1 MSDKSTGLIKFTE
14 DHKDE
19 AKALITLVKADDQ
32 AAFMSQAGGFLTTL
46 MSGSSIAGKLVAAG
60 LEPILARTSYFALQ
74 RAVKADAKAFEEE
87 QAAQKTLEAIGHI
100 VEAAV
105 SKVLHDEKL
114 YKQLDYEGA
123 LEFSRRY
130 GKFEIQYPDLFK
142 EMDTARSA
150 TPQQFEGVRA
160 QLAEMGKDS
169 TFIRRATGQG
179 TAGLV
184 FDFGTIR
191 MGDRAVFFDDSGDS
205 GLGK

>member
-1 MSDKSTGLIKFTE
+1 MSEESTGLIKFTE

-32 AAFMSQAGGFLTTL
+32 AAFVSQAGGFLTTL
-46 MSGSSIAGKLVAAG
+46 LSGSSIAGKLVAAG
-60 LEPILARTSYFALQ
+60 LEPILARTSYFALH
-74 RAVKADAKAFEEE
+74 RAVEADAKAFEEE
-87 QAAQKTLEAIGHI
+87 QAAQRTLEAIGHV

-105 SKVLHDEKL
+105 SKVLHDEEL
-114 YKQLDYEGA
+114 YEQLDRKGER
-123 LEFSRRY
+123 EFFRRY
-130 GKFEIQYPDLFK
+130 DKFETQYPELFE
-142 EMDTARSA
+142 EMDAARSA

-160 QLAEMGKDS
+160 QLVEMGKDS

-191 MGDRAVFFDDSGDS
+191 MGDRAVFFDDSGDF